1 MKKILFISDYLVAG
15 GAENVLNITMELL
28 KKDYYIDIFYGSKE
42 KKLPNNPCSYIFSLK
57 FKNQLL
63 KKLID
68 YKPNIIILF
77 NYYHLLSPSI
87 LYAIKQYKK
96 KNKVKVI
103 MSVHDFHILSPNSG
117 FYYYKWFSKKLINL
131 NRNPSLKDMFLYKWD
146 ERGVVYN
153 YLKLFQWIFNYKIL
167 KLHNVIDVFMS
178 PSEFLASFL
187 KEKFNRVYM
196 VRNPLFNDNQMIE
209 SIEYSQKD
217 SKNIQLVYFGRVSY
231 EKGLFEFINKLK
243 DIDLDYTFS
252 IIGKGDEN
260 YLNKLQ
266 QLINKNKL
274 ENRIIFLGYK
284 RYDELLKILN
294 KYDIFVLPSLWYENA
309 PLSLVEASMN
319 GLKLLTMNYGGMK
332 EIAKICGN
340 CCLLDKDYN
349 SMDIK
354 KCIINLRNKQFAF
367 NNKIIELFSYINY
380 QKNVIKLIEGDL

>member
-42 KKLPNNPCSYIFSLK
+42 KKLPNTPFSYIFSLK

-68 YKPNIIILF
+68 YKPNMIILF

-131 NRNPSLKDMFLYKWD
+131 NRPPSLKEMFLYKWD
-146 ERGVVYN
+146 ERGAVYS

-167 KLHNVIDVFMS
+167 KLHNVIDVFIS
-178 PSEFLASFL
+178 PSAFLASFL

-217 SKNIQLVYFGRVSY
+217 SKKIKLVYFGRVSY

-243 DIDLDYTFS
+243 DIDLNYTFS
-252 IIGKGDEN
+252 IIGKWDEN

-274 ENRIIFLGYK
+274 ENKIIFLGYK

-332 EIAKICGN
+332 EIAELCGN
-340 CCLLDKDYN
+340 HVLLNKNFNSNELSRAVLELKNKKFVFNDKILNIFSYSDYKN
-349 SMDIK
+349 N
-354 KCIINLRNKQFAF
+354 IIN
-367 NNKIIELFSYINY
+367 IIE
-380 QKNVIKLIEGDL
+380 DLK